1 MFWRNGAQVMIHK
14 DMLILEI
21 LQRYPQAREVFDRY
35 SMPCD
40 RCMGAVHG
48 SLADGARMH
57 GVSLG
62 ALIQELEESIGADA
76 RRRSESAPNQ
86 GCKG

>member
-1 MFWRNGAQVMIHK
+1 MRRNGAQVMIHK

-21 LQRYPQAREVFDRY
+21 LQRYPQTKKVFDRY

-40 RCMGAVHG
+40 RCMGAVRG

-57 GVSLG
+57 GVPL
-62 ALIQELEESIGADA
+62 AVLMRELEESIIAG
-76 RRRSESAPNQ
+76 ESFGREPGRNQ
-86 GCKG
+86 GCEG

>member
-1 MFWRNGAQVMIHK
+1 MIHG

-21 LQRYPQAREVFDRY
+21 LERYPQARQVFARH

-48 SLADGARMH
+48 RLADGARMH
-57 GVSLG
+57 GVPLG
-62 ALIQELEESIGADA
+62 ALIQELEQSIVPDDPAQRG
-76 RRRSESAPNQ
+76 
-86 GCKG
+86 

>member
-1 MFWRNGAQVMIHK
+1 MIHK

-21 LQRYPQAREVFDRY
+21 LQRYPQTREVFTRY
-35 SMPCD
+35 AMPCD

-57 GVSLG
+57 GVPLG
-62 ALIQELEESIGADA
+62 VLIRELDENIVTEASPQK
-76 RRRSESAPNQ
+76 ESAPTSRP
-86 GCKG
+86 